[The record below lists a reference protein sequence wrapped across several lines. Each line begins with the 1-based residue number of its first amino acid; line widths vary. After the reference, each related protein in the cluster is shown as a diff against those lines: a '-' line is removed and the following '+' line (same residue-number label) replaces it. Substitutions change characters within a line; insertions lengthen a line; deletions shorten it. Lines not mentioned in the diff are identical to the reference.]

1 MTKLFRVTPPFFLR
15 LRCKISRNTAG
26 FVSFAAQIAGFFL
39 LTGAIA
45 AFAQEADSPSES
57 EAESDVIPE
66 RAAPAPADP
75 PQDFTFKRIR
85 PPEPGAKQRITVQ
98 IVPQPTPPAAPVVT
112 PDQDIDPPPSE
123 PSEVSA
129 FYNALGTGRVTDG
142 PGRLLAAMT
151 WFDTADPAPAAP
163 PLANL
168 ASLAEQYGRD
178 MLAAS
183 VGTQV
188 SPALALAV
196 AWTESSG
203 DASVTSAKGAQG
215 LMQLIP
221 ATAERF
227 EVQDPFNARQNLRGG
242 IAYLDWLLNRFDGD
256 PVLALAGYNAGE
268 RAVERAQDAAGGVPD
283 YPETREY
290 VVKVLSA
297 WRVARGL
304 CLTPPTFASDGCVF
318 APIASN

>member
-1 MTKLFRVTPPFFLR
+1 M
-15 LRCKISRNTAG
+15 IAI
-26 FVSFAAQIAGFFL
+26 QIASICAAW
-39 LTGAIA
+39 GAFPA
-45 AFAQEADSPSES
+45 VAQSLDTPSES
-57 EAESDVIPE
+57 ESES
-66 RAAPAPADP
+66 APAPERVSPTLPAP
-75 PQDFTFKRIR
+75 PQDFTFKRVR
-85 PPEPGAKQRITVQ
+85 PPEPGATRRITVQ
-98 IVPQPTPPAAPVVT
+98 IVPQP
-112 PDQDIDPPPSE
+112 DPPPLPAVADIPEPDAPSQPFSE
-123 PSEVSA
+123 PVEVSG
-129 FYNALGTGRVTDG
+129 FYQALGTGRVAAG
-142 PGRLLAAMT
+142 PSRLLEAME

-163 PLANL
+163 PLSHM

-183 VGTQV
+183 LGTQV

-203 DASVTSAKGAQG
+203 RASVTSAQGAQG

-221 ATAERF
+221 ATAARF
-227 EVQDPFNARQNLRGG
+227 EVEDPFNAQQNLRGG
-242 IAYLDWLLNRFDGD
+242 IAYLDWLLNRFGGD

-268 RAVERAQDAAGGVPD
+268 RAVERAQDGAGGVPD

-304 CLTPPTFASDGCVF
+304 CLTPPTLASDGCVF
-318 APIASN
+318 APIAAN